1 MGQLIENVCARNPK
15 RRPRNERIM
24 TNVTNDDV
32 CANVLA
38 QNDAEE
44 IAMNGKQEPL
54 GPKKNATERSKIVLK

>member
-1 MGQLIENVCARNPK
+1 
-15 RRPRNERIM
+15 M

-44 IAMNGKQEPL
+44 IAMNGKQEPF
-54 GPKKNATERSKIVLK
+54 GPKKMRQSEAK

>member
-1 MGQLIENVCARNPK
+1 MGQLIENLCARNPK

-54 GPKKNATERSKIVLK
+54 GPTTMQQSEARQF